1 MPLSIAK
8 RVLILT
14 HTIILI
20 HNIPP
25 EKARGGGMPGRKT
38 TPRPTIVC
46 SAEWGIA
53 TPGVVEKH
61 RAGLGTVSRGTASQG
76 TEHSGWLQR
85 WGSKGGTGGS

>member
-1 MPLSIAK
+1 
-8 RVLILT
+8 
-14 HTIILI
+14 
-20 HNIPP
+20 
-25 EKARGGGMPGRKT
+25 MPGTKT

-61 RAGLGTVSRGTASQG
+61 RASLGTVLCGTASQG

>member
-1 MPLSIAK
+1 
-8 RVLILT
+8 
-14 HTIILI
+14 
-20 HNIPP
+20 
-25 EKARGGGMPGRKT
+25 MPGTKT

-61 RAGLGTVSRGTASQG
+61 RAGLCTVSRGGTASHG
-76 TEHSGWLQR
+76 TQHSGWLQR